1 MKDVQKHV
9 IGMSIVRG
17 VLQVFNSFKGAGE
30 SAVSRLVHT
39 CCDVLGPRGDDKNG
53 CLEAWEASCDM
64 KGKKSHIK
72 SYRSNRF
79 NNFFES
85 ADRFNNF
92 FESASHSLS
101 LA

>member
-1 MKDVQKHV
+1 MV
-9 IGMSIVRG
+9 
-17 VLQVFNSFKGAGE
+17 AEE
-30 SAVSRLVHT
+30 SAVSRLVQ
-39 CCDVLGPRGDDKNG
+39 GPRGDDKNG
-53 CLEAWEASCDM
+53 CREAWEASCDM